1 MRIDTTKL
9 PGVTPGLGYDL
20 TFLHFGQEGARPK
33 TYIQAGLHADEAP
46 GMLVAHHL
54 RRRLATLE
62 AEGKLKGHVVLAPA
76 ANPIGLAQHHQGTHH
91 GRFDF
96 ADGMNFNRGFPD
108 LTETVAETVRALLTD
123 DAVQNATHIRA
134 ALRAALQARRPVKAV
149 DHLKLTLLAMA
160 IDADMVLDLHCDGE
174 ADVHLYTHTSQAA
187 EIQPLADDLGASAIL
202 LADVS
207 GDNPFDE
214 AASRPWAELAERF
227 PEKPIPKGCIAAT
240 VELRGEADV
249 SHALA
254 HIDAEA
260 IVQTLGRQGHADLP
274 RPPSRGASC
283 APTPL
288 AGSEAL
294 EAPVAGLVVYAATTG
309 RRVAEG
315 ALIAEIVDPVS
326 GETTPVRA
334 STTGVFYARACTRF
348 ATAGRRL
355 GKIAGATPFR
365 NGNLLSP

>member
-1 MRIDTTKL
+1 
-9 PGVTPGLGYDL
+9 
-20 TFLHFGQEGARPK
+20 
-33 TYIQAGLHADEAP
+33 
-46 GMLVAHHL
+46 
-54 RRRLATLE
+54 
-62 AEGKLKGHVVLAPA
+62 
-76 ANPIGLAQHHQGTHH
+76 
-91 GRFDF
+91 
-96 ADGMNFNRGFPD
+96 
-108 LTETVAETVRALLTD
+108 
-123 DAVQNATHIRA
+123 
-134 ALRAALQARRPVKAV
+134 
-149 DHLKLTLLAMA
+149 
-160 IDADMVLDLHCDGE
+160 MVLDLHCDGE